1 MISLFV
7 AFFQVLLWGFSTGN
21 NFYEAFLPEV
31 SNQISVRESTIDL
44 QIRVDH
50 KIFVFGKESGN
61 LEKVKVGMDVLP
73 FVQIPGI
80 EGYEIDFHRL
90 SWKRT
95 KEGQIQIRG
104 KYGPKAIEVIWTIF
118 PDGKLKME
126 TSKLPQAMSDLL
138 GFGFDLDQS
147 QLLQASWEN
156 AHFEPESVVFDAQTA
171 LHPVEIGKLNS
182 MQLDF
187 AEVKVG
193 IKTETV
199 GTKVLLKFPDSSIE
213 GPLDPDLRFLFP
225 SNTSLISSNDHIS
238 PGQSSTLIGEEE
250 ALASSKII
258 LWFDFHQ

>member
-21 NFYEAFLPEV
+21 NFYQAFAVEG

-44 QIRVDH
+44 QIRVDR

-90 SWKRT
+90 SWNRT
-95 KEGQIQIRG
+95 KEGQIQIKG
-104 KYGPKAIEVIWTIF
+104 KYDPKAIEVIWTIF

-126 TSKLPQAMSDLL
+126 TSKLPQAMSELL

-156 AHFEPESVVFDAQTA
+156 TLFEPESVVFNADTD
-171 LHPVEIGKLNS
+171 LPVEIGKLNS

-187 AEVKVG
+187 AEVKVR
-193 IKTETV
+193 IKTETA
-199 GTKVLLKFPDSSIE
+199 GTKVLLKFPDSSIK
-213 GPLDPDLRFLFP
+213 GPFDPDLRFLFP
-225 SNTSLISSNDHIS
+225 SKAPLISSNDHIS
-238 PGQSSTLIGEEE
+238 PGQSSVSKRTEET
-250 ALASSKII
+250 LASSKII